1 MMSSTTRGRYFHYL
15 DMFGKWSLL
24 DLLVLTESMVG
35 FYARIK
41 HPNLKILPEQFYSVD
56 LIVTPAYGL
65 YSFAVAITLSLVL
78 SHVQVVYHQKS
89 IVYDE
94 EEKDRR
100 VSNTSL
106 SLPFNPVMENPD
118 AHSLFPTQPTTS
130 GDQSGQVSAVVRDDG
145 KSISVAEFTLNNT
158 VNTVSMWAYGFV
170 LPLLSLLLMCWGV
183 LVPSWTFHIRGMVGL
198 VAELGEANSTV
209 RTYTFYSAIQQ
220 LHEQST
226 ITTPALSS
234 FGVLVIMSIYA
245 AFSFIIPCIHFLC
258 LCALWSI
265 PLSLPALKTLTFFTH
280 IASSFSAMEV
290 WLLATIVTVLQIQFV
305 SYSVLDAQ
313 CSSLL
318 PIFRTAARYGFID
331 MEDANCFQIDG
342 HFEWLGMLLLFSS
355 VIVGHVA
362 TSFIMKHA
370 ERTARHREGKTIA
383 ALAQRPP
390 SLLSDEHRF
399 RPAGS
404 LTSANSIN

>member
-183 LVPSWTFHIRGMVGL
+183 LVPSWTFHIRGM
-198 VAELGEANSTV
+198 N
-209 RTYTFYSAIQQ
+209 
-220 LHEQST
+220 
-226 ITTPALSS
+226 
-234 FGVLVIMSIYA
+234 
-245 AFSFIIPCIHFLC
+245 
-258 LCALWSI
+258 
-265 PLSLPALKTLTFFTH
+265 
-280 IASSFSAMEV
+280 
-290 WLLATIVTVLQIQFV
+290 
-305 SYSVLDAQ
+305 
-313 CSSLL
+313 
-318 PIFRTAARYGFID
+318 
-331 MEDANCFQIDG
+331 
-342 HFEWLGMLLLFSS
+342 
-355 VIVGHVA
+355 
-362 TSFIMKHA
+362 
-370 ERTARHREGKTIA
+370 
-383 ALAQRPP
+383 
-390 SLLSDEHRF
+390 
-399 RPAGS
+399 
-404 LTSANSIN
+404 